1 MENNLE
7 EQLEKNIIRIKPS
20 GYSMYPVIIPG
31 RDYVYID
38 KADFDS
44 LKKGDVVGKINVI
57 EDNQTIMTIDAITK
71 TNINKLN
78 IFTAY
83 YRELLD
89 ILKGSL

>member
-38 KADFDS
+38 KADFGS
-44 LKKGDVVGKINVI
+44 LKK
-57 EDNQTIMTIDAITK
+57 
-71 TNINKLN
+71 L
-78 IFTAY
+78 
-83 YRELLD
+83 
-89 ILKGSL
+89 SLHLRFL

>member
-1 MENNLE
+1 M
-7 EQLEKNIIRIKPS
+7 
-20 GYSMYPVIIPG
+20 
-31 RDYVYID
+31 
-38 KADFDS
+38 
-44 LKKGDVVGKINVI
+44 KKGDVVGKINVI